1 MFLPLRFVSHE
12 RRKSCWSRSHVVGYM
27 DFRLYNRSKC
37 PNTLIESPVFYK
49 QAFVNLDFTLPVILP
64 RRCLGLFTQCC
75 ICLCYTSKQ
84 IYKILTIYERAKALC
99 EALLTLSEN
108 RRNVLIVQIIL
119 NDMSLRYMKL
129 KLDKSAL
136 REAAPN
142 PQLISHFVFQHHLA
156 PLFSMTMCQI

>member
-1 MFLPLRFVSHE
+1 MSQYID
-12 RRKSCWSRSHVVGYM
+12 RKSSVLQTSICESRFYVAS
-27 DFRLYNRSKC
+27 DFATTLFRIIHAMLY
-37 PNTLIESPVFYK
+37 L
-49 QAFVNLDFTLPVILP
+49 FVLYIKAN
-64 RRCLGLFTQCC
+64 
-75 ICLCYTSKQ
+75 
-84 IYKILTIYERAKALC
+84 YKILTIYERAKALC